1 MSDYKNLFRG
11 AARLGVMVGALDI
24 PFQRTS
30 GFVEAL
36 SEELDRYQ
44 SMAVSSVDARLGLT
58 TRGQGKGFVHRCA
71 RLMDDAGAGEEE
83 LRRFLVR
90 ASQLEHRAVEF
101 GIDLLGI
108 AGVGFRYRLRGPHE
122 LELAKAMLLDGGAC
136 AAGLDVVDGAADR
149 VGRSGAQAFE
159 CVLDLAGGRREAVL
173 LGRCPRSSLAPAAVE
188 ALAGLQDSGD
198 PWLSVGPWGLELTVE
213 AAPADWAG
221 ERGSTLVGVF
231 GKDLAD
237 IGHVR
242 VGLQDVERDVACER
256 TG

>member
-1 MSDYKNLFRG
+1 MTRDHGRHAGLVRG
-11 AARLGVMVGALDI
+11 GKRAIAQPGNRVHAHWRARLAEHLGT
-24 PFQRTS
+24 FRC
-30 GFVEAL
+30 
-36 SEELDRYQ
+36 ELTN
-44 SMAVSSVDARLGLT
+44 AFA
-58 TRGQGKGFVHRCA
+58 A